1 MLNEDIEEKPIIS
14 QPVLE
19 APSHPLNFG
28 CRCSL
33 GVFRLVDSIA

>member
-1 MLNEDIEEKPIIS
+1 MLNEDTEEQAVIS

-28 CRCSL
+28 CGGGL
-33 GVFRLVDSIA
+33 GGF